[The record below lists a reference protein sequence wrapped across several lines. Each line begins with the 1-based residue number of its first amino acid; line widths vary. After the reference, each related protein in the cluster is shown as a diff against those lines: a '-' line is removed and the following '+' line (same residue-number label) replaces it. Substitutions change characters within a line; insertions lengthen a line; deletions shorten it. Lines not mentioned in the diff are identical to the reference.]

1 MRIKDI
7 SDYDSDHDWQS
18 ILELSER
25 YSTESRP
32 AHQAPLK
39 ERAASYLDRD
49 DPNQPLSKTE
59 LRQLLSKARKMKQS
73 TKKEERARGISL
85 EKEVQRAF
93 NMHR

>member
-7 SDYDSDHDWQS
+7 SDYDSNHDWQS

-25 YSTESRP
+25 YSQDPRP
-32 AHQAPLK
+32 AHQPPLK
-39 ERAASYLDRD
+39 ERAASYLDRK
-49 DPNQPLSKTE
+49 DPDQPLSKSE
-59 LRQLLSKARKMKQS
+59 LRQLLSKARKMKKS
-73 TKKEERARGISL
+73 TKKEDRARGTLL